1 MVAAG
6 QEENYRPLPDE
17 REKAGWYFG
26 IWQQGATEHGFHWL
40 REKKITNSFLN
51 GSTIR
56 QQKSSAIPRFNAC
69 VPCNLRP
76 GQDRE
81 RPLVFT
87 SSHPTQGGLPFC
99 LAMPLCLHFGRAK
112 CKPGEDQ
119 LLGSLIPPPHTHTHS
134 SATETEPGSLLTRP
148 SNPSGTCGS

>member
-6 QEENYRPLPDE
+6 QEENCRPLPDE
-17 REKAGWYFG
+17 REKAEWYFG
-26 IWQQGATEHGFHWL
+26 IWQQGAAEHGFHWL

-87 SSHPTQGGLPFC
+87 SSHPTQGELLFC
-99 LAMPLCLHFGRAK
+99 LAMPLCFRTGQMQTRRRPVIGVLDSPQA
-112 CKPGEDQ
+112 Q
-119 LLGSLIPPPHTHTHS
+119 LRRQSL
-134 SATETEPGSLLTRP
+134 AA
-148 SNPSGTCGS
+148 C

>member
-6 QEENYRPLPDE
+6 QEENCRPLPDE

-26 IWQQGATEHGFHWL
+26 IWQQRATEHSFHWL
-40 REKKITNSFLN
+40 REKKIANSFLN

-69 VPCNLRP
+69 VPGNLRP

-87 SSHPTQGGLPFC
+87 SSHPTQGELPFC
-99 LAMPLCLHFGRAK
+99 LAMPLCFRTGQMKTRRRPVIGVLVLFSPPQLSYGDRAWQ
-112 CKPGEDQ
+112 PADR
-119 LLGSLIPPPHTHTHS
+119 
-134 SATETEPGSLLTRP
+134 A